1 MERTAPRLGSAIA
14 LATVMLWAPQ
24 ARATLTLYNS
34 NCVGCHS
41 AATTTCDGCHA
52 HGVHSSSAKTDI
64 NLGGTTDKAT
74 YAPGSTVKVTVNA
87 GYSGGWVRVVLFDQ
101 NLKELARSSC
111 PGGVG
116 GCTTSKF
123 PITLTAPAPM
133 TAGTYIWAV
142 AWYGNNYDISGA
154 SFGSGNSSTL
164 KVGFFTADANN
175 LNHGY
180 QTIALPAFSVS
191 AASAPAIVLNPNSLN
206 FGTVTVGS
214 PKTLTA
220 QVQNTGTAPLNVTS
234 VSSCAGTPSSITRTP
249 PGPFTVAAGG
259 SASLSVTF
267 APTTAGALPAGACLA
282 LASNDPAK
290 PTLSLGLAGT
300 GTNTP
305 APAIVLNPTSLNFQM
320 VTVGSSKTLSTQVQN
335 TGTAPLNV
343 TSVSSCAGTPSSIT
357 RTPTG
362 PFTVAA
368 GGSASLSVTFAPT
381 AAGALPAGACLAVAS
396 NDPAKPTVN
405 LGVSGTATTT
415 AAPAIALNPASLA
428 FQTVTVGSSK
438 TLGAQVQN
446 AGTAPLNVTGISSC
460 AATPGSI
467 TWTPA
472 APFTV
477 LAGGNVTLNVTFA
490 PTAAGA
496 LPAGACLA
504 IASNDQLK
512 PTINLGVSGT
522 ATGAAGPAVNL
533 EPASLDFQTVVIGAP
548 RELTSQVH
556 NAGNAALDLTSIAL
570 CNGTPATLSWTPSA
584 PASVAPGASLSLD
597 VFYTPAADGAL
608 PAGSCLVIATNDPA
622 NATVQLSISGAGSSG
637 FTFELPIGCGSA
649 GSTGSFAGLAVL
661 LLFIARRR
669 SSRAEELAPPNSS
682 RHRGGVMNRK
692 RDGSGAAIA
701 LALVMFAPALSCFP
715 AAPPSTPGPPPGPP
729 PGLYEPLSVPS
740 SVGKVKN
747 LLVGLPP
754 TDAEIQTVSADPN
767 ALRGL
772 VSQWVATPEHTAK
785 LQSFFANA
793 FQQSQVVTGDFAD
806 QLGDGQGSLDARL
819 LANLRESFARTAVAL
834 VQQGAP
840 FTATVTTR
848 RFMLTPRLMALY
860 AFMDAMQVT
869 DGGSTTDLFQ
879 KANPGFQFTLT
890 AKQGAIPLQQTLD
903 PTSPNYMVWYAPQ
916 LAGAAYDPLCPQ
928 DPIVYNGGTG
938 QPSISVAMFLMLNGK
953 PASFS
958 VGQHGCSPP
967 AFPAGTAPLTV
978 ADTQQWQMVTVR
990 QPSASETTTRVFD
1003 LPSFRAG
1010 ADLVLRTP
1018 RVGFLTTPSFL
1029 AQWNTNNSNQARVT
1043 TNQTLIVALGRA
1055 MTPQNATLP
1064 PSLAALDQAHA
1075 SQPACLACHQ
1085 SLDPMR
1091 QFFRQQYSYYFHPQT
1106 NSAQMALSGSF
1117 GFRGVTSSGRTIFD
1131 LADQFAAHP
1140 DFAAAWTQKLCT
1152 WANSAPCLETDP
1164 EFVRVAG
1171 IFGSNFS
1178 WSALAVELFSSPLV
1192 SYAGPTEM
1200 ARQSGQVSPVARREH
1215 LCAALSNRLAI
1226 PDACGLLVGTT
1237 VPRSLQLIVA
1247 ILPSD
1252 QYSRGAEQAVLANDP
1267 NLFFRTGLENICAS
1281 LAGQLVDAG
1290 SATRWSSMNP
1300 DAAISDFVH
1309 ALMGIER
1316 ARDTTPLTILQD
1328 HFQAAKGAGL
1338 SASDALKSTFA
1349 LACLSP
1355 SVAGIGQ

>member
-1 MERTAPRLGSAIA
+1 
-14 LATVMLWAPQ
+14 MLWAPQ

-249 PGPFTVAAGG
+249 
-259 SASLSVTF
+259 
-267 APTTAGALPAGACLA
+267 
-282 LASNDPAK
+282 
-290 PTLSLGLAGT
+290 
-300 GTNTP
+300 
-305 APAIVLNPTSLNFQM
+305 
-320 VTVGSSKTLSTQVQN
+320 
-335 TGTAPLNV
+335 
-343 TSVSSCAGTPSSIT
+343 
-357 RTPTG
+357 TG

-368 GGSASLSVTFAPT
+368 GGSASLS
-381 AAGALPAGACLAVAS
+381 
-396 NDPAKPTVN
+396 
-405 LGVSGTATTT
+405 
-415 AAPAIALNPASLA
+415 
-428 FQTVTVGSSK
+428 
-438 TLGAQVQN
+438 
-446 AGTAPLNVTGISSC
+446 
-460 AATPGSI
+460 
-467 TWTPA
+467 
-472 APFTV
+472 
-477 LAGGNVTLNVTFA
+477 VTFA

-556 NAGNAALDLTSIAL
+556 NTGNAALDLTSIAL

-597 VFYTPAADGAL
+597 VFYTPAADGTL

-622 NATVQLSISGAGSSG
+622 NATVQLSISGAASSG
-637 FTFELPIGCGSA
+637 FTFEPPIGCGSA

-701 LALVMFAPALSCFP
+701 LALLVFAPALSCFP
-715 AAPPSTPGPPPGPP
+715 AAPPSTPGPPPGPL

-1018 RVGFLTTPSFL
+1018 RVGFFTTPTFL
-1029 AQWNTNNSNQARVT
+1029 AQWDTNNSN
-1043 TNQTLIVALGRA
+1043 
-1055 MTPQNATLP
+1055 
-1064 PSLAALDQAHA
+1064 HA
-1075 SQPACLACHQ
+1075 Q
-1085 SLDPMR
+1085 
-1091 QFFRQQYSYYFHPQT
+1091 
-1106 NSAQMALSGSF
+1106 G
-1117 GFRGVTSSGRTIFD
+1117 
-1131 LADQFAAHP
+1131 
-1140 DFAAAWTQKLCT
+1140 
-1152 WANSAPCLETDP
+1152 
-1164 EFVRVAG
+1164 
-1171 IFGSNFS
+1171 
-1178 WSALAVELFSSPLV
+1178 
-1192 SYAGPTEM
+1192 
-1200 ARQSGQVSPVARREH
+1200 
-1215 LCAALSNRLAI
+1215 
-1226 PDACGLLVGTT
+1226 
-1237 VPRSLQLIVA
+1237 
-1247 ILPSD
+1247 
-1252 QYSRGAEQAVLANDP
+1252 
-1267 NLFFRTGLENICAS
+1267 
-1281 LAGQLVDAG
+1281 
-1290 SATRWSSMNP
+1290 
-1300 DAAISDFVH
+1300 
-1309 ALMGIER
+1309 
-1316 ARDTTPLTILQD
+1316 
-1328 HFQAAKGAGL
+1328 
-1338 SASDALKSTFA
+1338 
-1349 LACLSP
+1349 
-1355 SVAGIGQ
+1355 

>member
-1 MERTAPRLGSAIA
+1 
-14 LATVMLWAPQ
+14 MLWAPQ

-133 TAGTYIWAV
+133 TAGTYIWAL
-142 AWYGNNYDISGA
+142 AWYGNNYDIRGA

-175 LNHGY
+175 PNHGY

-214 PKTLTA
+214 PKTLAA
-220 QVQNTGTAPLNVTS
+220 QVQNIGTAPLNVTG
-234 VSSCAGTPSSITRTP
+234 VSSCAGTPSS
-249 PGPFTVAAGG
+249 
-259 SASLSVTF
+259 VTW
-267 APTTAGALPAGACLA
+267 
-282 LASNDPAK
+282 
-290 PTLSLGLAGT
+290 
-300 GTNTP
+300 
-305 APAIVLNPTSLNFQM
+305 
-320 VTVGSSKTLSTQVQN
+320 
-335 TGTAPLNV
+335 
-343 TSVSSCAGTPSSIT
+343 
-357 RTPTG
+357 TPTG

-368 GGSASLSVTFAPT
+368 GGVASLSATFAPT

-415 AAPAIALNPASLA
+415 AAPAIALNPASLV

-446 AGTAPLNVTGISSC
+446 AGTAPLSVTGISSC
-460 AATPGSI
+460 AGTPGS
-467 TWTPA
+467 
-472 APFTV
+472 
-477 LAGGNVTLNVTFA
+477 
-490 PTAAGA
+490 
-496 LPAGACLA
+496 
-504 IASNDQLK
+504 
-512 PTINLGVSGT
+512 
-522 ATGAAGPAVNL
+522 
-533 EPASLDFQTVVIGAP
+533 QTVALGAP
-548 RELTSQVH
+548 RKLPSQVH
-556 NAGNAALDLTSIAL
+556 TAGNAALDLTSIAL
-570 CNGTPATLSWTPSA
+570 CNGTPAMLRWTPSA
-584 PASVAPGASLSLD
+584 PASVAPGASLSPD
-597 VFYTPAADGAL
+597 VFYTPGADGAL
-608 PAGSCLVIATNDPA
+608 PAGSCLVIATNEPA
-622 NATVQLSISGAGSSG
+622 NATLQLSISGAGSSG
-637 FTFELPIGCGSA
+637 FTFEPPIGCGSA
-649 GSTGSFAGLAVL
+649 GSTGSFAGLAVV

-669 SSRAEELAPPNSS
+669 SSRAEESAPPTSS

-692 RDGSGAAIA
+692 RDGAGAAIA

-740 SVGKVKN
+740 SLGKVKN

-958 VGQHGCSPP
+958 VGQHGCS
-967 AFPAGTAPLTV
+967 
-978 ADTQQWQMVTVR
+978 
-990 QPSASETTTRVFD
+990 
-1003 LPSFRAG
+1003 
-1010 ADLVLRTP
+1010 
-1018 RVGFLTTPSFL
+1018 
-1029 AQWNTNNSNQARVT
+1029 
-1043 TNQTLIVALGRA
+1043 
-1055 MTPQNATLP
+1055 
-1064 PSLAALDQAHA
+1064 
-1075 SQPACLACHQ
+1075 
-1085 SLDPMR
+1085 
-1091 QFFRQQYSYYFHPQT
+1091 
-1106 NSAQMALSGSF
+1106 
-1117 GFRGVTSSGRTIFD
+1117 
-1131 LADQFAAHP
+1131 
-1140 DFAAAWTQKLCT
+1140 
-1152 WANSAPCLETDP
+1152 
-1164 EFVRVAG
+1164 
-1171 IFGSNFS
+1171 
-1178 WSALAVELFSSPLV
+1178 
-1192 SYAGPTEM
+1192 
-1200 ARQSGQVSPVARREH
+1200 
-1215 LCAALSNRLAI
+1215 
-1226 PDACGLLVGTT
+1226 
-1237 VPRSLQLIVA
+1237 
-1247 ILPSD
+1247 
-1252 QYSRGAEQAVLANDP
+1252 
-1267 NLFFRTGLENICAS
+1267 
-1281 LAGQLVDAG
+1281 
-1290 SATRWSSMNP
+1290 
-1300 DAAISDFVH
+1300 
-1309 ALMGIER
+1309 
-1316 ARDTTPLTILQD
+1316 
-1328 HFQAAKGAGL
+1328 
-1338 SASDALKSTFA
+1338 
-1349 LACLSP
+1349 
-1355 SVAGIGQ
+1355 

>member
-1 MERTAPRLGSAIA
+1 
-14 LATVMLWAPQ
+14 MLWAPQ

-249 PGPFTVAAGG
+249 
-259 SASLSVTF
+259 
-267 APTTAGALPAGACLA
+267 
-282 LASNDPAK
+282 
-290 PTLSLGLAGT
+290 
-300 GTNTP
+300 
-305 APAIVLNPTSLNFQM
+305 
-320 VTVGSSKTLSTQVQN
+320 
-335 TGTAPLNV
+335 
-343 TSVSSCAGTPSSIT
+343 
-357 RTPTG
+357 TG

-415 AAPAIALNPASLA
+415 AAPAIALNPASLV

-446 AGTAPLNVTGISSC
+446 AGTAPLSVTGISSC
-460 AATPGSI
+460 AGTPGSM
-467 TWTPA
+467 TWTPT

-477 LAGGNVTLNVTFA
+477 LAGG
-490 PTAAGA
+490 
-496 LPAGACLA
+496 
-504 IASNDQLK
+504 
-512 PTINLGVSGT
+512 SGT
-522 ATGAAGPAVNL
+522 RAILRWP
-533 EPASLDFQTVVIGAP
+533 
-548 RELTSQVH
+548 
-556 NAGNAALDLTSIAL
+556 
-570 CNGTPATLSWTPSA
+570 PSA

-597 VFYTPAADGAL
+597 VFYPPAADGAL

-622 NATVQLSISGAGSSG
+622 NATLQLSISGAGSSG
-637 FTFELPIGCGSA
+637 FTFEPPIGCGSA
-649 GSTGSFAGLAVL
+649 GSTGSFAGLAVV

-669 SSRAEELAPPNSS
+669 SSRAEESAPPTSS

-692 RDGSGAAIA
+692 RDGAGAAIA
-701 LALVMFAPALSCFP
+701 LALLVFAPALSCFP
-715 AAPPSTPGPPPGPP
+715 AAPPSTPGPPPGPL

-916 LAGAAYDPLCPQ
+916 LAGTAYDALCPQ

-938 QPSISVAMFLMLNGK
+938 QPSITLAMFLMLHGT
-953 PASFS
+953 PASFNVTTAS
-958 VGQHGCSPP
+958 GQHSCQPP
-967 AFPAGTAPLTV
+967 
-978 ADTQQWQMVTVR
+978 
-990 QPSASETTTRVFD
+990 
-1003 LPSFRAG
+1003 
-1010 ADLVLRTP
+1010 
-1018 RVGFLTTPSFL
+1018 
-1029 AQWNTNNSNQARVT
+1029 
-1043 TNQTLIVALGRA
+1043 
-1055 MTPQNATLP
+1055 
-1064 PSLAALDQAHA
+1064 
-1075 SQPACLACHQ
+1075 
-1085 SLDPMR
+1085 
-1091 QFFRQQYSYYFHPQT
+1091 
-1106 NSAQMALSGSF
+1106 
-1117 GFRGVTSSGRTIFD
+1117 
-1131 LADQFAAHP
+1131 
-1140 DFAAAWTQKLCT
+1140 
-1152 WANSAPCLETDP
+1152 
-1164 EFVRVAG
+1164 
-1171 IFGSNFS
+1171 
-1178 WSALAVELFSSPLV
+1178 
-1192 SYAGPTEM
+1192 
-1200 ARQSGQVSPVARREH
+1200 
-1215 LCAALSNRLAI
+1215 
-1226 PDACGLLVGTT
+1226 
-1237 VPRSLQLIVA
+1237 
-1247 ILPSD
+1247 
-1252 QYSRGAEQAVLANDP
+1252 
-1267 NLFFRTGLENICAS
+1267 
-1281 LAGQLVDAG
+1281 
-1290 SATRWSSMNP
+1290 
-1300 DAAISDFVH
+1300 
-1309 ALMGIER
+1309 
-1316 ARDTTPLTILQD
+1316 
-1328 HFQAAKGAGL
+1328 
-1338 SASDALKSTFA
+1338 
-1349 LACLSP
+1349 
-1355 SVAGIGQ
+1355 